1 MSRVKKDTL
10 ERIAPICSTETKLQE
25 THDMAQT
32 SNDLASRASLKGR
45 VAAAFLVVGGLG
57 LTVGATNASGAV
69 HSHAQSVVI
78 STLKTAKYG
87 TILVS
92 GRTVYTLKPNSVKCS
107 TKCLTFWA
115 AVELPKGVKKAT
127 AGSGVN
133 SAMLGTV
140 KGADGKLQVTYG
152 GKALFYFFQ
161 DKAPG
166 QVKGNVT
173 DTWGKWSDI
182 VLVKPKGKPTT
193 TTTVAGGGGGVG
205 F

>member
-1 MSRVKKDTL
+1 MAPTSHDLVSRANLT
-10 ERIAPICSTETKLQE
+10 ERI
-25 THDMAQT
+25 
-32 SNDLASRASLKGR
+32 
-45 VAAAFLVVGGLG
+45 AAAFLVVGGLG
-57 LTVGATNASGAV
+57 LTVGVSSASGAE

-92 GRTVYTLKPNSVKCS
+92 GRTVYTLKPNSVKCT
-107 TKCLTFWA
+107 TKCLTIWA
-115 AVELPKGVKKAT
+115 PVVLPTGVHKAT
-127 AGSGVN
+127 AGPGVN
-133 SAMLGTV
+133 AAMLGTV
-140 KGADGKLQVTYG
+140 KDSKGSTQVTYG
-152 GKALFYFFQ
+152 GKALFFFFE

-166 QVKGNVT
+166 QVKGNTT

-193 TTTVAGGGGGVG
+193 TTTAPGGGGGVG

>member
-1 MSRVKKDTL
+1 
-10 ERIAPICSTETKLQE
+10 
-25 THDMAQT
+25 MAQT
-32 SNDLASRASLKGR
+32 SIDLVSRANLRGR

-57 LTVGATNASGAV
+57 LTVGASSASGAV

-78 STLKTAKYG
+78 STLKTAKFG

-92 GRTVYTLKPNSVKCS
+92 GKTVYTLKPNSIKC
-107 TKCLTFWA
+107 TTTCLKYWA
-115 AVELPKGVKKAT
+115 AVVLPKGVTKAT

-133 SAMLGTV
+133 AAMLGTV
-140 KGADGKLQVTYG
+140 KGTGGKLQVTYG
-152 GKALFYFFQ
+152 GKALYYFFM

-173 DTWGKWSDI
+173 DTWGKWSD
-182 VLVKPKGKPTT
+182 VVTVTPKGKPTTTTT

>member
-1 MSRVKKDTL
+1 
-10 ERIAPICSTETKLQE
+10 
-25 THDMAQT
+25 MAQT
-32 SNDLASRASLKGR
+32 SNVLVTRANLKGR

-57 LTVGATNASGAV
+57 LTVGASSASGTV

-92 GRTVYTLKPNSVKCS
+92 GRTVYTLKPNANKCT
-107 TKCLTFWA
+107 TKCLKIWA
-115 AVELPKGVKKAT
+115 AVVLPKGVAKAT
-127 AGSGVN
+127 AGPGVKA
-133 SAMLGTV
+133 AMLGTV
-140 KGADGKLQVTYG
+140 KGAGGKLQVTYG
-152 GKALFYFFQ
+152 GKALYFFFM

-173 DTWGKWSDI
+173 DTWGKWSD
-182 VLVKPKGKPTT
+182 VVTVKPKGQPTT

>member
-1 MSRVKKDTL
+1 
-10 ERIAPICSTETKLQE
+10 
-25 THDMAQT
+25 MAQT
-32 SNDLASRASLKGR
+32 SNDLVSRANLKGR
-45 VAAAFLVVGGLG
+45 IAAAFLVVGGLG
-57 LTVGATNASGAV
+57 LTVGATSASGGV
-69 HSHAQSVVI
+69 HSHVQGVVI

-92 GRTVYTLKPNSVKCS
+92 GRTVYTLKPNSVKCT
-107 TKCLTFWA
+107 TKCLKVWA
-115 AVELPKGVKKAT
+115 AVVLPKGATKAT

-133 SAMLGTV
+133 AAKLGTV
-140 KGADGKLQVTYG
+140 KESDGKLQVTYG
-152 GKALFYFFQ
+152 GKALYFFFL

-173 DTWGKWSDI
+173 DTWGKWSD
-182 VLVKPKGKPTT
+182 VVTVKPKGKPTT